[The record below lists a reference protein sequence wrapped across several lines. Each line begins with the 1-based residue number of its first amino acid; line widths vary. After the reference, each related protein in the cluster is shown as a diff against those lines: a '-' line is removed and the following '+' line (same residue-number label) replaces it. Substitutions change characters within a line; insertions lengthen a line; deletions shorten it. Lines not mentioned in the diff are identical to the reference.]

1 MIASQPIEHEVTH
14 QGRLHRLCS
23 NACFVTWRKMRQLAM
38 NCCEGCGLYCNSNS
52 GSCQTLTLDRSQL
65 NFCSPTC
72 ISTYKQV
79 RWENAL
85 KSCSTAKWHAA
96 NAAGSNLLSVLCAL
110 VQTCRKVVEC
120 PNCHKMAVASST
132 IMERDQKG
140 KVQLYCS
147 TSCVEQSRPSQHAL
161 SGETL
166 ACCRKTWFF
175 KSYMLSLIYSYL
187 SPLPQVL
194 HSPAASAKYWLFLS
208 TIWPWWTAPFGTS
221 APITAFL
228 HTGYSDVVLSFWW
241 YLECLRSHS
250 VPYNTTLTVFSLC
263 QWWYHSR
270 IL

>member
-72 ISTYKQV
+72 IGTYKQV
-79 RWENAL
+79 RRETRW
-85 KSCSTAKWHAA
+85 TAKWHTA
-96 NAAGSNLLSVLCAL
+96 NAAGGNLLSALCAL

-120 PNCHKMAVASST
+120 PSCHKMAVASST

-147 TSCVEQSRPSQHAL
+147 TFCVEQSRPSQHAL

-166 ACCRKTWFF
+166 ACCRKILLF
-175 KSYMLSLIYSYL
+175 KSCTLSLI
-187 SPLPQVL
+187 
-194 HSPAASAKYWLFLS
+194 
-208 TIWPWWTAPFGTS
+208 
-221 APITAFL
+221 
-228 HTGYSDVVLSFWW
+228 
-241 YLECLRSHS
+241 
-250 VPYNTTLTVFSLC
+250 
-263 QWWYHSR
+263 
-270 IL
+270 